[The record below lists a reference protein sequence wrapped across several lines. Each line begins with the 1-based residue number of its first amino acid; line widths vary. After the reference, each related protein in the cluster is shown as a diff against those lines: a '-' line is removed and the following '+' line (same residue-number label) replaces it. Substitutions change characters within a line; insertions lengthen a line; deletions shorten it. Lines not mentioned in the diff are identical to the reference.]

1 MAECIVY
8 AGGGGGAYS
17 DDLTATAAY
26 VYPGKMYVGN
36 DTGDEAGTGTM
47 ATVDT
52 SAISAATNA
61 VTVVASVRYCLNDI
75 TVAALSHSN
84 LAAGNIR
91 SGVVVKVNNG
101 SNDIYNV
108 TGTFTSGAT
117 ATAAYIYP
125 DKTAGV
131 NGSIVTGTMATQ
143 AGKTMYA
150 TTSTQQISASGR
162 VATGAHKIA
171 AMTAS
176 NYSAANIRNGVTIS
190 VSNGSTN
197 IYSVAG
203 TFTSDAT
210 VVASQVYTGKTIG
223 GKGSVITGTMAS
235 KAAATFYATT
245 ATQLIASSG
254 RCCAAQSIAAMKQT
268 NLAAGNIRNGV
279 TISVSNGSANIW
291 SVAGTFGSDATAT
304 AAYIYPGKTA
314 GVGGSII
321 TGTMATKA
329 AATYTPTTA
338 NQTISS
344 GVYLTGAQT
353 IVGASTLVAS
363 NIRTGKV
370 IAGVTGNVADY
381 TASQLTWTN
390 PS

>member
-26 VYPGKMYVGN
+26 VYPGKVYVGN

-47 ATVDT
+47 ATVNT
-52 SAISAATNA
+52 SAVFAASTA
-61 VTVVASVRYCLNDI
+61 VTAVAGGRYCLNDI
-75 TVAALSHSN
+75 TIAALSHSN
-84 LAAGNIR
+84 LVAENIR
-91 SGVVVKVNNG
+91 SGVTITVNNG
-101 SNDIYNV
+101 STNVYSV

-117 ATAAYIYP
+117 ATEGYIYP
-125 DKTAGV
+125 GKTAGV
-131 NGSIVTGTMATQ
+131 DGSIKTGTMATK
-143 AGKTMYA
+143 AEATMYA
-150 TTSTQQISASGR
+150 TASTQQIAASGR

-171 AMTAS
+171 AMSAS

-223 GKGSVITGTMAS
+223 GKGSIITGTMAS

-279 TISVSNGSANIW
+279 TISVSNGSSNIW

-314 GVGGSII
+314 GVGGSIV

-344 GVYLTGAQT
+344 GRYLTGAQT
-353 IVGASTLVAS
+353 IAGASTLVAS

-370 IAGVTGNVADY
+370 IAGVTGNVVDFSS
-381 TASQLTWTN
+381 SQATWVN
-390 PS
+390 P